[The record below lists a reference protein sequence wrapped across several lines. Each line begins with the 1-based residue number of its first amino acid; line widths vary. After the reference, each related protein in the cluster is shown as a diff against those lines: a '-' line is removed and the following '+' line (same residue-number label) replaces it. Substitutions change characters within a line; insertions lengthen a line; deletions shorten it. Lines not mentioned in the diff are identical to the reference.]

1 MILVLHGLDNA
12 RGMDAAAS
20 LGLTQATLG
29 RAETN
34 NRGKPKWPA
43 AAEKKIVR
51 EWLLKL
57 SEDNIQELD
66 KNGFL
71 SKGKG

>member
-12 RGMDAAAS
+12 SGVDAAAS

-29 RAETN
+29 RAET
-34 NRGKPKWPA
+34 KT
-43 AAEKKIVR
+43 VR

-57 SEDNIQELD
+57 SEEKI
-66 KNGFL
+66 
-71 SKGKG
+71 